1 MTKIRRIFNTIDPII
16 AGWMDRHG
24 HFFLRISMGII
35 FVWFGLLKVFGHSPV
50 NDLVTRTVYWF
61 DPVVFIPV
69 LGWWEVL
76 IGACFLFHRFIR
88 IALFLLFLQIGGT
101 FLPLVILPD
110 VCFQKAPFILTME
123 GQYIVENLLIISA
136 AIVIGGT
143 VHRK

>member
-1 MTKIRRIFNTIDPII
+1 MTKMRRIFDTIDPII
-16 AGWMDRHG
+16 AGWMNRHG
-24 HFFLRISMGII
+24 HLFLRISMGII
-35 FVWFGLLKVFGHSPV
+35 FIWFGLLKSFGHSPV
-50 NDLVTRTVYWF
+50 NDLVARTVYWF
-61 DPVVFIPV
+61 DPAIFIPV

-76 IGACFLFHRFIR
+76 IGACFLFHRLIR

-123 GQYIVENLLIISA
+123 GQYIVKNLLIISA